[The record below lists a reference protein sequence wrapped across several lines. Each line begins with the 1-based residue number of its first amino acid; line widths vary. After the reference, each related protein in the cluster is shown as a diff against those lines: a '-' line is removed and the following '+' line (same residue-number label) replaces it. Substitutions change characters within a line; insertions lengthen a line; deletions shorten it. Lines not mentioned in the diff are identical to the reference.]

1 MNIAIQSKKARP
13 LLGCQEVSFEL
24 AFDAGVPSRKEV
36 RSALCAA
43 LSVPSERLLI
53 VRMAG
58 SSGVHTAQ
66 GIARV
71 YETTDLI
78 QKGQKHLRIRDGL
91 EAKEEKKAAPKATS
105 KAK

>member
-13 LLGCQEVSFEL
+13 LLGCQEVLFEL
-24 AFDAGVPSRKEV
+24 SFDAGVPSRKEV

-43 LSVPSERLLI
+43 LSIPSERLLI
-53 VRMAG
+53 VRMDG
-58 SSGVHTAQ
+58 SYGVHTAQ

-71 YETTDLI
+71 YESAERLGKD
-78 QKGQKHLRIRDGL
+78 KRHLRVRDGL
-91 EAKEEKKAAPKATS
+91 EAKAEKKAAPKATS